1 MAAEQADGLRRGGSG
16 QWRGTALAAGNTAAE
31 REVTKA
37 KECQHHKKQQHEKG
51 KATVERNDSA
61 VSDSTIDK
69 VGTIEKEAH
78 LEHGGEGGARV
89 CAGARGMAL
98 TAEQARGL
106 LFGST

>member
-1 MAAEQADGLRRGGSG
+1 M
-16 QWRGTALAAGNTAAE
+16 
-31 REVTKA
+31 
-37 KECQHHKKQQHEKG
+37 
-51 KATVERNDSA
+51 ERNDSA

-78 LEHGGEGGARV
+78 LEHGGEGGSSV